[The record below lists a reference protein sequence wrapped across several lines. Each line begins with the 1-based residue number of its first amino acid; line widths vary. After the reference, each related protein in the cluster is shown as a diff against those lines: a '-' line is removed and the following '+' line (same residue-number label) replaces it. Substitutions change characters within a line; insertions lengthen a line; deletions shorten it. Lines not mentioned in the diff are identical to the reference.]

1 MTTPFFSQVYQN
13 YCKDVEVA
21 INHQINLELYA
32 SYIYLSMSYDFD
44 CDDGGG
50 WSGVTS
56 LITKAVHEC
65 LGYLCLFC

>member
-1 MTTPFFSQVYQN
+1 MTTLFFSQVYQN

-44 CDDGGG
+44 CDD
-50 WSGVTS
+50 VALKNFAKYFTN
-56 LITKAVHEC
+56 LMRRRNMFKN
-65 LGYLCLFC
+65 